1 MIGLYAAAF
10 GLLVASGVAMAFAG
24 SGLLASTKLLWT
36 STVLSGLAIGAAFA
50 GIVTSRR

>member
-36 STVLSGLAIGAAFA
+36 STVLSALAIGAAVTGMFA
-50 GIVTSRR
+50 PRR